1 MARKGEHSGD
11 SIRQAASDSV
21 SKGDGV
27 RERVRDLTLGALTS
41 RRFDREAIREVVRAI
56 TEGVSLGAAGS
67 GAGAQ
72 RSVAE
77 AFRGMDQALAK
88 SVQAGQEAIRQ
99 LVDAGRGVSQREL
112 QQALAGLQK
121 IEEDFVATVGQVA
134 ESASERVRP
143 EMREALGQATRAG
156 TETSRQVAAT
166 MTDLTR
172 TFASA
177 SAEFTLAGIEIAGE
191 FGARFAQI
199 AGGVLAGMA
208 DALDKPSAEMRAET
222 KKSS

>member
-1 MARKGEHSGD
+1 MAKKGEHSGD
-11 SIRQAASDSV
+11 GIRQAASDSV
-21 SKGDGV
+21 RQGESV

-41 RRFDREAIREVVRAI
+41 RRFDREAIRDVVRAI
-56 TEGVSLGAAGS
+56 TEGASLGAESS
-67 GAGAQ
+67 GAGTRQ
-72 RSVAE
+72 SLAE
-77 AFRGMDQALAK
+77 ALRGMDQALAK

-99 LVDAGRGVSQREL
+99 LIGTGRGVSEREL

-143 EMREALGQATRAG
+143 DLREALGQATRAG

-166 MTDLTR
+166 MTELTR
-172 TFASA
+172 TFAGA
-177 SAEFTLAGIEIAGE
+177 SVGFTLAGIEVASE

-208 DALDKPSAEMRAET
+208 DALDKPPAEMRAEA

>member
-1 MARKGEHSGD
+1 MATKREHSGD
-11 SIRQAASDSV
+11 SIRQAASESV
-21 SKGDGV
+21 RQDEGV

-56 TEGVSLGAAGS
+56 TEGVSLGATGS

-72 RSVAE
+72 RSIAE

-88 SVQAGQEAIRQ
+88 SVRAGQEAIRQ
-99 LVDAGRGVSQREL
+99 LVATGRGVSDREV

-121 IEEDFVATVGQVA
+121 IEEDFIATVGQVA
-134 ESASERVRP
+134 QAASERMRP

-166 MTDLTR
+166 TTELTR

-208 DALDKPSAEMRAET
+208 DAIDKPSADMQAET